1 MKIPGKLPLQTILK
15 KLPQLTSE
23 QNAELNKVISATS
36 SSKIVSLNTREII
49 YKKSKQ
55 SFSVKLMNYI
65 EPYLIKGQRY
75 TLFYTEVDHNL
86 KAGDRVFIE
95 SGNYD
100 SDVLVQKNKFN
111 KLSDGYIVQ
120 YVDKTKVVLDIE
132 YTGDLPWNKVDDDD
146 FIKVYVASTQKEF
159 EYLIQQHSSRDSFN
173 YSYNPT
179 NNTFNSD
186 LQYLSRKFS
195 KYNSHSNNTL
205 LYINGTFSLDGNS
218 YGILG
223 FTSSG
228 TGYLTYSNSFLVYDS
243 LIKGDNTS
251 GYLKDITSDILSG
264 SYSGYLSR
272 NLHPRIDTSGFVSRG
287 YIHADQ
293 RDISYAF
300 TFYKVGYTTLFLWVD
315 KPHNVTPGGTV
326 SLTLSNLRGSGN
338 LSFWENAFVFTAAA
352 GTGDQVKYLLATTVI
367 GSYTALIT
375 SGLVTKDKLSSNDES
390 IYNNGSIKVFNSDF
404 EISNIK
410 FKKDYTYSYN
420 GSTWEVDRRYLRPYI
435 TEQNFRNGVFKKGEF
450 NQGLLGTHLEKINYN
465 GVDVKFTLGSVINT
479 KWIDG
484 NIGKGVGN
492 DLSYF
497 TSFDQ
502 FGLPNI
508 KLNTKNNAGIGYNY
522 IDDSEIKKSVVD
534 NGTFNNNIIGSYSSD
549 NVLEKYLINS
559 SVEYFVKTNRGN
571 YFNNKFINSNI
582 NNSSLF
588 SNNIENSLVSSSKSI
603 NSELT
608 KTVFLKSK
616 FTSDKIIKIKGYQE
630 KFLSWWDGADWT
642 IFKLYKFYINQED
655 VERLI
660 NFQNFYFQDLKIT
673 TPNSDVLNFFDDKF
687 SFDSYISSYDTPQT
701 KRRRKTIVSISN
713 KEDNL
718 RTLSNNLSYN
728 QTTDNSKYSGY
739 ASIDVLISATPSLN
753 IQDFNTKQV
762 TELYGPYQFNLYD
775 FQSGSSWNTQASNF
789 EIESSAGIFTFST
802 IPSVSNIY
810 DELVNLSIGSFTYS
824 GYNLSV
830 EGAYSYNRITL
841 FDSLDLSELS
851 VFSTR
856 SSRNVVSESFTEL
869 DITNA
874 YIVDSDFVSGLFK
887 DSTWITG
894 NYINYNRDHSIEMI
908 PNSERFSAELDSSVP
923 KIILPSGPILR
934 KSTLETGDILFVN
947 GMYYDAT
954 LLGGNNLIKMPDT
967 YKIESILESTS
978 RLFDLSD
985 FINGTSSVL
994 NYVPSSINSTSDVF
1008 LTKHAEIAYNYIH
1021 PVKFEN
1027 SKIES
1032 GIFRRAY
1039 FTNCIFEN
1047 QLFNLN
1053 DKDPVNF
1060 NNWRSLLLS
1069 DILFADNGNTIK
1081 SGLVTNSSFVS
1092 GSDKWINGILYKSIW
1107 NVQSFTYSYLIGGT
1121 TSQILSTPISK
1132 FENGV
1137 VKNSRWVN
1145 GVFAN
1150 GHFYKNRS
1158 NAPFTLGVYD
1168 ESEYAY
1174 YRNRNSSNI
1183 GFTKYAWMDGIF
1195 ENGLFELSNLEKG
1208 TFVDGEF
1215 YNSTFLTGEA
1225 KGGNFGK
1232 RNLKFPLTRIAS
1244 GTFSGVNVIS
1254 SEFRAENPTGELT
1267 GNFEINWI
1275 NGIFNSGEFGVKVDL
1290 GSYSENKFNYGFKSI
1305 WNDGKFNNGSFMDTA
1320 VWKNGEFNNGKFKS
1334 YYGYPFVTA
1343 ASYSLVDNSNFAW
1356 QDGEFNGGEFGNF
1369 NTGTN
1374 STWYTGEFNGGIFSG
1389 RYWNNG
1395 IFTKG
1400 AFYGSGLTETALSKV
1415 PEFVSGFSDA
1425 FYGLWNDGVVSEIKD
1440 KFISNKRIFTKL
1452 EREFTKKKKKYQVEL
1467 KNILWR
1473 GGTFSHNSGQLN
1485 QSIWLG
1491 GVFEK
1496 GKFIKSNF
1504 NPYTNYLINGYFNL
1518 TNDETQVPNFEILP
1532 SDYINDI
1539 PVNYNLDIQ
1548 DTNRFTSDT
1557 AKKLIYSGTSSVNLY
1572 QTTGLIIGDIYTVKS
1587 LILNNYNT
1595 EIRFGSYNKVLRN
1608 GNFTEGESY
1617 WTLAATSSSGGN
1629 LPSTFQGA
1637 TGTPG
1642 YVQYTDGASGD
1653 TIGFLIYKDILDVGK
1668 DYTLRFYTYDE
1679 SSMAT
1684 PYIGSGDT
1692 TNITIESG
1700 VLVDDFTVNTNYTY
1714 SVPTVGSNVYISS
1727 FKAEYKDL
1735 IVECRAS
1742 SGSTS
1747 YKMTSFILSGNA
1759 FTLNTSDI
1767 SSRKML
1773 SYTFIADGADFSLEF
1788 IPKRIANTN
1797 LPPSII
1803 SGSSSIF
1810 SVEVIKGSSGFN
1822 LSDDCRWENGTFEDS
1837 EFYISKWNNGKW
1849 ISGTAT
1855 GMIWKNGVANYMNA
1869 YNIYWEGGTWRNGNW
1884 NGSPFTYENF
1894 NPNGC
1899 NYTYGNTASISY
1911 TSPWNNLD
1919 LSVGA
1924 PAPGQGK
1931 YILTPYGTSG
1941 FIFNVID
1948 GSGAP
1953 AVGYIT
1959 SNYHDSAID
1968 PSVSGNFV
1976 DNNGL
1981 PFIKTDTSS
1990 QFNTSQKYKVTVTIG
2005 TVSIPD
2011 QLDSDN
2017 VKFLFSLGRPSS
2029 ENTAYGESS
2038 GTYDGSIYPDVISLA
2053 GADNISN
2060 YYSIKSL
2067 DGHEGGIVPDLALSG
2082 IDGYLATKGGVVS
2095 EVLNTRSDGRLYF
2108 HINMY
2113 GVKDFYI
2120 DSISIEQE
2128 FCEVRPVV
2136 NDGYVSDIL
2145 TNVAKYRQSIE
2156 DIGYKEVF
2164 INNAFTA
2171 SLDTT
2176 FPNIINAPNLT
2187 VTSLTT
2193 SVTDYW
2199 KYFTQYPYYTTT
2211 GCEDSKGGFG
2221 YLAYSAQVGG
2231 KGWLLN
2237 DTENFRTTISA
2248 NSNYMY
2254 AVNTLQSYNIFTQ
2267 SGTFDVTIRYMFHY
2281 GDPGLNPD
2289 YPTGGGGPAPL
2300 LGNASKGNHS
2310 FSGIPVKVGF
2320 KIAGVEQIVENTIT
2334 ARRLRC
2340 TGNTYWGDTGI
2351 LTYTKTVTR
2360 EFDDPLSFN
2369 LSAIQIRKIHTSS
2382 YISLYV
2388 VGIDVKNKTVQY
2400 DPVYNCATYSIF
2412 DDTPSYSDELI
2423 LPPIDLIGGFS
2434 EGNLISTRV
2443 GNGMFVSGTAT
2454 GNSSIWENGVWN
2466 EGFRYDKNVYA
2477 FSGLGYFSKTEK
2489 PYSFSGNLDI
2499 KKSKIGTIP
2508 SDKDRNLTKIKP
2520 SGRTW
2525 ITVLRRTV
2533 GFIEYEGFSV
2543 NQFDRTISDFFKV
2556 GDKVS
2561 VGNIV
2566 SIDLNNKRRLIRDPF
2581 TVVQIAGDLIY
2592 LQITLNFPIRKIDKD
2607 SDEHLIY
2614 VTKNIWTNGAF
2625 LNGIFRGVWS
2635 NGLFKGRPYITKMID
2650 SQWIDGRFESGRFR
2664 GLTLSVWDSNQAD
2677 EFSENITFPT
2687 GLIQNFIFR
2696 DSDKYT
2702 SGNDHKYSSWID
2714 VNYYDTST
2722 VTVFRNTINYDD
2734 GGLITASVS
2743 YGEIAKTNHFSIP
2756 TNDVLNSLSYLRE
2769 NNTSNIIPYNLGV
2782 KYEEYENFLED
2793 IDFQSYYNTKNSFGT
2808 NNFIKDGFTYSEQG
2822 LLKKNKNTN
2831 PQSQKLQ
2838 ESGTFSYLTNVDGL
2852 NEGILEIR
2860 TINATSEEVQ
2870 AELGYSVGGGNFN
2883 VTGLLNNTKSSGLV
2897 KKRYS
2902 YISFDLY
2909 GNYIPGNQ
2917 WALDSLSANGEAS
2930 GYSIGPTGGYKATP
2944 LGINGEDLD
2953 LNLFTSTNLQLTVDK
2968 GNSVLPIGFTNILN
2982 RPTAN
2987 IKEYFYNKIGLKLIP
3002 TIFIVGLTQS
3012 SIKLGSLKMVE
3023 TDAIPFFLLGTESRV
3038 NRSIQAPFGSSAPFI
3053 DYSNS
3058 EFSLIDSIIVT
3069 ETIFETFENPNN
3081 TITSG
3086 GLAAPKGSTS
3096 PTSVFSNFSSANAVK
3111 QPISQAASPNS
3122 SALASKGSNLA
3133 STFASSTMTKG
3144 SKGG

>member
-15 KLPQLTSE
+15 KLPQLTAE
-23 QNAELNKVISATS
+23 QNTELNKVISATS
-36 SSKIVSLNTREII
+36 SSKIVSLNTKEIV
-49 YKKSKQ
+49 YRKSKK
-55 SFSVKLMNYI
+55 SFSVKLINYV

-75 TLFYTEVDHNL
+75 TLFYTEIDHNL

-100 SDVLVQKNKFN
+100 SDVLIQNNKFN

-120 YVDKTKVVLDIE
+120 YVDRTKVVLDIE
-132 YTGDLPWNKVDDDD
+132 YTGELPWNEVDDDD
-146 FIKVYVASTQKEF
+146 FIKVYVASSQEEF
-159 EYLIQQHSSRDSFN
+159 DYLIQQPSSRDSSNSIFDNSFN
-173 YSYNPT
+173 FST
-179 NNTFNSD
+179 DRQF
-186 LQYLSRKFS
+186 LSKKFS

-228 TGYLTYSNSFLVYDS
+228 SDYLTYSNSFLVYDG
-243 LIKGDNTS
+243 LIKGDNTP
-251 GYLKDITSDILSG
+251 GYLKDVTSDILSG
-264 SYSGYLSR
+264 NYSDYLSR
-272 NLHPRIDTSGFVSRG
+272 NLHPRINESDFVSRD

-293 RDISYAF
+293 RDISYGF
-300 TFYKVGYTTLFLWVD
+300 GFPKLGSTTLFLWTD
-315 KPHNVTPGGTV
+315 KPHNVTSGGTV
-326 SLTLSNLRGSGN
+326 SLTLSNLKGSGS
-338 LSFWENAFVFTAAA
+338 LSVWENTFVFTSAF
-352 GTGDQVKYLLATTVI
+352 GTGDQIKYLLSTTIV
-367 GSYTALIT
+367 GSYTVGIT
-375 SGLVTKDKLSSNDES
+375 SGLVTKDKLSSGDES

-410 FKKDYTYSYN
+410 FKKDYTYSHD
-420 GSTWEVDRRYLRPYI
+420 GSTWKVDRKYLRPYI

-497 TSFDQ
+497 TSFDE
-502 FGLPNI
+502 FGLPNL
-508 KLNTKNNAGIGYNY
+508 KLNSKNNAGIGYNY
-522 IDDSEIKKSVVD
+522 IDDSNIQKSVIE

-549 NVLEKYLINS
+549 NVLEKYLISS

-571 YFNNKFINSNI
+571 YFNNKFINSDI

-588 SNNIENSLVSSSKSI
+588 SNNIENSLVSNSKSI
-603 NSELT
+603 NSELSR
-608 KTVFLKSK
+608 TVFLKSK

-630 KFLSWWDGADWT
+630 KFLSWWDGPEWVS
-642 IFKLYKFYINQED
+642 FKLYKFYINQED
-655 VERLI
+655 VSRLV

-687 SFDSYISSYDTPQT
+687 SFDSYISSYDTIQS
-701 KRRRKTIVSISN
+701 KRRRRTIVSISN

-718 RTLSNNLSYN
+718 RTLSNSLTSNKIVDNL
-728 QTTDNSKYSGY
+728 KYHGY
-739 ASIDVLISATPSLN
+739 ASIDLLICATPSSN
-753 IQDFNTKQV
+753 IQDFNTKEV
-762 TELYGPYQFNLYD
+762 TELYGPYQFNLTE
-775 FQSGSSWNTQASNF
+775 FQNSPSWNTQASNF
-789 EIESSAGIFTFST
+789 EIESSGGIFTFST
-802 IPSVSNIY
+802 IPLVSNIY
-810 DELVNLSIGSFTYS
+810 DELTNLSIGTFTYS
-824 GYNLSV
+824 GFSLNV
-830 EGAYSYNRITL
+830 EGVYSYNRITL
-841 FDSLDLSELS
+841 FDSIDSSEVS
-851 VFSTR
+851 IFSTR
-856 SSRNVVSESFTEL
+856 SSRNVIDETFTEL
-869 DITNA
+869 DISNA
-874 YIVDSDFVSGLFK
+874 YIIDSDFVSGLFK

-894 NYINYNRDHSIEMI
+894 NYINYNRDHSIEMNI
-908 PNSERFSAELDSSVP
+908 NSDRFPSELDNSLSVP

-934 KSTLETGDILFVN
+934 KSTLEVGDILFFN
-947 GMYYDAT
+947 GMYYDAN

-967 YKIESILESTS
+967 YKIESVFESTT
-978 RLFDLSD
+978 RIFELTD
-985 FINGTSSVL
+985 FVNGTSSVL
-994 NYVPSSINSTSDVF
+994 NYIPSSISSPSVVF

-1021 PVKFEN
+1021 PVKFDN

-1032 GIFRRAY
+1032 GIFRRAF

-1053 DKDPVNF
+1053 DKDPINF

-1069 DILFADNGNTIK
+1069 DTLFADNGNTIK
-1081 SGLVTNSSFVS
+1081 SALVTNSSFVS
-1092 GSDKWINGILYKSIW
+1092 GSDKWVNGILYKSIW

-1121 TSQILSTPISK
+1121 TSQTLSTPVNK
-1132 FENGV
+1132 FENGI
-1137 VKNSRWVN
+1137 VKNSRWVD

-1158 NAPFTLGVYD
+1158 NTPFTLSVYD
-1168 ESEYAY
+1168 NNESAY
-1174 YRNRNSSNI
+1174 YRNRNANNN
-1183 GFTKYAWMDGIF
+1183 GYTKYAWLNGTF
-1195 ENGLFELSNLEKG
+1195 ENGLFELSNFEKG
-1208 TFVDGEF
+1208 TFIDGDF

-1232 RNLKFPLTRIAS
+1232 RNLKFPLTRVAS
-1244 GTFSGVNVIS
+1244 GTFSDVNVIS
-1254 SEFRAENPTGELT
+1254 SEFRSENPTGEVT
-1267 GNFEINWI
+1267 GNFEINWL
-1275 NGIFNSGEFGVKVDL
+1275 NGIFNNGEFGVKVDL
-1290 GSYSENKFNYGFKSI
+1290 GSYSENKFDYGFKSI

-1320 VWKNGEFNNGKFKS
+1320 VWKNGEFNNGRFKS

-1343 ASYSLVDNSNFAW
+1343 ASYSIVDVTNFAW
-1356 QDGEFNGGEFGNF
+1356 QNGEFNGGEFGNF

-1395 IFTKG
+1395 LFTKG
-1400 AFYGSGLTETALSKV
+1400 AFYGSGLTDTSLSKV

-1440 KFISNKRIFTKL
+1440 KFILSKRIFTKL

-1467 KNILWR
+1467 KNVLWR
-1473 GGTFSHNSGQLN
+1473 GGTFSHNSGQVN

-1504 NPYTNYLINGYFNL
+1504 NPYTNYLINGYFNI
-1518 TNDETQVPNFEILP
+1518 TNDATQVPNFEILP
-1532 SDYINDI
+1532 SDYIDETS
-1539 PVNYNLDIQ
+1539 VNYNLEIQ

-1557 AKKLIYSGTSSVNLY
+1557 AKKLIYSGTSSINLY

-1587 LILNNYNT
+1587 LVLNNYNT
-1595 EIRFGSYNKVLRN
+1595 EIRFGSYNKNLRN

-1629 LPSTFQGA
+1629 LPTFQGA

-1642 YVQYTDGASGD
+1642 YIQYTDGASGD
-1653 TIGFLIYKDILDVGK
+1653 TIGYLIYKDILDVGK

-1679 SSMAT
+1679 SSMAI
-1684 PYIGSGDT
+1684 PYIGSCDSSSV
-1692 TNITIESG
+1692 TIDSG
-1700 VLVDDFTVNTNYTY
+1700 ILVDDFTVNTNYTY
-1714 SVPTVGSNVYISS
+1714 SVPTVGSNIYISS
-1727 FKAEYKDL
+1727 FKAVYTDL
-1735 IVECRAS
+1735 IIECRSS

-1788 IPKRIANTN
+1788 IPKRTANTN
-1797 LPPSII
+1797 LPPTVI
-1803 SGSSSIF
+1803 SASSSIF

-1855 GMIWKNGVANYMNA
+1855 GMIWKDGVANYMNA

-1911 TSPWNNLD
+1911 TSPWHNLD
-1919 LSVGA
+1919 LGSGG
-1924 PAPGQGK
+1924 PPPGVGK
-1931 YILTPYGTSG
+1931 YVVTPNSTSG
-1941 FIFNVID
+1941 FIFSVED
-1948 GSGAP
+1948 GAGT
-1953 AVGYIT
+1953 IT
-1959 SNYHDSAID
+1959 STYHDPGID
-1968 PSVSGNFV
+1968 PSGSGNFV
-1976 DNNGL
+1976 DSNGL
-1981 PFIKTDTSS
+1981 PFVKTSTTS
-1990 QFNTSQKYKVTVTIG
+1990 QFNTNQRYRVTVTIG

-2011 QLDSDN
+2011 QLDSDDVN
-2017 VKFLFSLGRPSS
+2017 FLFSLGRPSA
-2029 ENTAYGESS
+2029 ENPAYGESS
-2038 GTYDGSIYPDVISLA
+2038 GTYEGSIYPDIILLA
-2053 GADNISN
+2053 GADYISN
-2060 YYSIKSL
+2060 YYSLKSL
-2067 DGHEGGIVPDLALSG
+2067 EGHEGSVVPDLAITG
-2082 IDGYLATKGGVVS
+2082 TDGYLATKGGVVS
-2095 EVLNTRSDGRLYF
+2095 EVLNTKSDGRLYF

-2113 GVKDFYI
+2113 GVKEFYV

-2156 DIGYKEVF
+2156 DISYKEVF

-2171 SLDTT
+2171 STDLDY
-2176 FPNIINAPNLT
+2176 PNIINAPNLT

-2199 KYFTQYPYYTTT
+2199 KYFTQYPYYQTTN
-2211 GCEDSKGGFG
+2211 CEDNSRAFGFG
-2221 YLAYSAQVGG
+2221 YFAYNAQVGG
-2231 KGWLLN
+2231 KGWLYN
-2237 DTENFRTTISA
+2237 NTENFRTTINA

-2254 AVNTLQSYNIFTQ
+2254 AVNTLQSYNLFTQ
-2267 SGTFDVTIRYMFHY
+2267 SGTFDITIRYMFHF
-2281 GDPGLNPD
+2281 GDPGLNTSN
-2289 YPTGGGGPAPL
+2289 PTGGGAPAPINV
-2300 LGNASKGNHS
+2300 GNASKGNHS
-2310 FSGIPVKVGF
+2310 YSGIPVKAAF
-2320 KIAGVEQIVENTIT
+2320 KIAGVEEVVQSTIT
-2334 ARRLRC
+2334 IRRLRC
-2340 TGNTYWGDTGI
+2340 TGNTYWGDSGI
-2351 LTYTKTVTR
+2351 LTYTKTITR
-2360 EFDDPLSFN
+2360 DIDDPLSFN
-2369 LSAIQIRKIHTSS
+2369 TSSIQIRKINTTN
-2382 YISLYV
+2382 YISLYI
-2388 VGIDVKNKTVQY
+2388 VGIDVKNKTIQY

-2412 DDTPSYSDELI
+2412 DDTPSYSDDLI
-2423 LPPIDLIGGFS
+2423 LPAIELIGGFS

-2443 GNGMFVSGTAT
+2443 GNGMFVSGTAS

-2477 FSGLGYFSKTEK
+2477 FSGLGFFSKTEK
-2489 PYSFSGNLDI
+2489 PYSFSGNIDI

-2508 SDKDRNLTKIKP
+2508 SDKDKNLTKIKP

-2525 ITVLRRTV
+2525 ITVLRRAV

-2543 NQFDRTISDFFKV
+2543 NQFDRIISDFFKV
-2556 GDKVS
+2556 GDRVS

-2581 TVVQIAGDLIY
+2581 TVVQIVGDLIY

-2607 SDEHLIY
+2607 SDDHLIY
-2614 VTKNIWTNGAF
+2614 ATKNIWTNGAF

-2635 NGLFKGRPYITKMID
+2635 NGLFKGRPYITKMVD
-2650 SQWIDGRFESGRFR
+2650 SQWIDGRFEGGRFR
-2664 GLTLSVWDSNQAD
+2664 GLTLSLWDNNQAD
-2677 EFSENITFPT
+2677 EFSENVTYPS
-2687 GLIQNFIFR
+2687 GLIQNFKFR
-2696 DSDKYT
+2696 DSDKFTY
-2702 SGNDHKYSSWID
+2702 GNEHKYSSWID
-2714 VNYYDTST
+2714 VNYQDTST
-2722 VTVFRNTINYDD
+2722 VTIFRNTINYDE
-2734 GGLITASVS
+2734 GGFISGSIS
-2743 YGEIAKTNHFSIP
+2743 YGELARTNHFSIP
-2756 TNDVLNSLSYLRE
+2756 TNDVLSSLSYLRE

-2793 IDFQSYYNTKNSFGT
+2793 IDFQNYYNTKNSFGT
-2808 NNFIKDGFTYSEQG
+2808 NKFIKDGFTYSEQG
-2822 LLKKNKNTN
+2822 YKKKNKYT
-2831 PQSQKLQ
+2831 QQQ
-2838 ESGTFSYLTNVDGL
+2838 EVQDAGTFSYLSNVDSL

-2860 TINATSEEVQ
+2860 TVNATG
-2870 AELGYSVGGGNFN
+2870 AELTSELGFAPSDGNFN
-2883 VTGLLNNTKSSGLV
+2883 AVGILDNTKATELN

-2902 YISFDLY
+2902 YVSFDLY
-2909 GNYIPGNQ
+2909 GNYIPGNP
-2917 WALDSLSANGEAS
+2917 WATDFLSANGDSS
-2930 GYSIGPTGGYKATP
+2930 GISIGPTGGYKATP
-2944 LGINGEDLD
+2944 LGINGETLDLD
-2953 LNLFTSTNLQLTVDK
+2953 LLIQASLQLTVDK

-2982 RPTAN
+2982 RTTTSV
-2987 IKEYFYNKIGLKLIP
+2987 KEYFYNKNGLKLIP
-3002 TIFIVGLTQS
+3002 SIFIIGATPS
-3012 SIKLGSLKMVE
+3012 SIKIGSLKMVE
-3023 TDAIPFFLLGTESRV
+3023 TDAIPFFLLGTESRI
-3038 NRSIQAPFGSSAPFI
+3038 NKAIQAPYGSSAPFI

-3069 ETIFETFENPNN
+3069 ETIFETLENPNS

-3086 GLAAPKGSTS
+3086 GLSAPKGSPNNLFADSNVLNQST
-3096 PTSVFSNFSSANAVK
+3096 VFAAQK
-3111 QPISQAASPNS
+3111 QPIVTSSNSAATQTFT
-3122 SALASKGSNLA
+3122 
-3133 STFASSTMTKG
+3133 STSKG
-3144 SKGG
+3144 SKGA